1 MIQKGTVQFL
11 KAIAKN
17 NHKEWLDANRT
28 QYESAKQ
35 NFTDLISFCIQEHGK
50 KDAFIA
56 TLTAKECLFR
66 INRDIRFSKDKS
78 PYKTNF
84 GASIKPGGKKS
95 NLAGYYVH
103 LEPGGKSFVGGG
115 MYMPEPGDIQKIRQE
130 IDYNWE
136 EFSAILKNRSF
147 NKVFGSLEKWDEI
160 TLARE
165 PKGYDKNNPAIEW
178 LKLKS
183 WVATAPITDQQITQP
198 DFSKTIL
205 QAFAALQP
213 LLYFLNRAV
222 GDE

>member
-1 MIQKGTVQFL
+1 MMQKGTLQFL
-11 KAIAKN
+11 KELAKH
-17 NHKEWLDANRT
+17 NHKEWLDANRP
-28 QYESAKQ
+28 QYESARI
-35 NFTDLISFCIQEHGK
+35 NFTELIAFCIQQHGK
-50 KDAFIA
+50 KDPSIA

-84 GASIKPGGKKS
+84 GASLKPGGKKS
-95 NLAGYYVH
+95 KLAGYYIH
-103 LEPGGKSFVGGG
+103 IEPGGKSFVGGG
-115 MYMPEPGDIQKIRQE
+115 MYMPEPGDVQKVRQE

-136 EFSAILKNRSF
+136 EFAGILENRSF
-147 NKVFGSLEKWDEI
+147 VKVFGSLEKWDEI

-183 WVATAPITDQQITQP
+183 WVATAAVTDQQITRP
-198 DFSKTIL
+198 DFPKTIL
-205 QAFAALQP
+205 QAFSALQP
-213 LLYFLNRAV
+213 LLDFLNRAV